1 MARDGERGRG
11 DRKVWRGSHDSG
23 PSAAED
29 AGDSGP
35 VDIAAVRSDD
45 ALIDAIASDG
55 PVRTDSPEEFQLA
68 SLLADWRADL
78 LAEPMP
84 AGPDL
89 DTVVAAVNQEIGA
102 RQVRV
107 GASSR
112 GRLRLV
118 RPILGA
124 AAALAVVFGGIT
136 AFSYSAAPGDPL
148 WRVKEVVFSEQAQ
161 STVVQHADDDLVAAQ
176 NLIAAGDNEQARVRL
191 EKASATASQVN
202 DSDKRDDLIARWNL
216 LRDELVKVA
225 PELGNHLPSP
235 APAPGKPSDPKPT
248 EPKPE
253 PKPDPAAPSQ
263 APAPDPRTGDPV
275 DPTAPGTSPEPP
287 VIMQTP
293 GPETNPEVPTTPEP
307 TAPPVTPAPTTP
319 PPVTVRPTAPATTV
333 VEPPPVTV
341 PTAVPTSLPLPPTL
355 PPTAPGTP
363 PITILPG
370 PGVPT
375 S

>member
-89 DTVVAAVNQEIGA
+89 DTVFAAVNQEIGA

-161 STVVQHADDDLVAAQ
+161 STVVQRADDDLVAAQ
-176 NLIAAGDNEQARVRL
+176 NLIASGNPEQARARL
-191 EKASATASQVN
+191 EQASATASQVN
-202 DSDKRDDLIARWNL
+202 DQGKRDDLVARWNL
-216 LRDELVKVA
+216 LRDQLVKVA
-225 PELGNHLPSP
+225 PEIAAQLPTPTPSVPAETKPNSPSP
-235 APAPGKPSDPKPT
+235 ASPSATNPGSTSPVSPAG
-248 EPKPE
+248 
-253 PKPDPAAPSQ
+253 
-263 APAPDPRTGDPV
+263 
-275 DPTAPGTSPEPP
+275 PGTGATDPSEPP

-293 GPETNPEVPTTPEP
+293 GPETKPLVPPTTDPAE
-307 TAPPVTPAPTTP
+307 PPVTPVPTTP
-319 PPVTVRPTAPATTV
+319 PPVTVDPTTPQTTIA
-333 VEPPPVTV
+333 EPPPVTV
-341 PTAVPTSLPLPPTL
+341 PTVVPTSQQTAPPALPPTL
-355 PPTAPGTP
+355 QTP
-363 PITILPG
+363 PAMTILPA
-370 PGVPT
+370 PPAVP
-375 S
+375 SS

>member
-1 MARDGERGRG
+1 MRR
-11 DRKVWRGSHDSG
+11 
-23 PSAAED
+23 
-29 AGDSGP
+29 
-35 VDIAAVRSDD
+35 DD

-89 DTVVAAVNQEIGA
+89 DTVFAAVNQEIGA

-176 NLIAAGDNEQARVRL
+176 NLIAAGDNEQARIRL

-202 DSDKRDDLIARWNL
+202 DSDKREDLVARWNL
-216 LRDELVKVA
+216 LRDELVRVA
-225 PELGNHLPSP
+225 PELGTHLPSP
-235 APAPGKPSDPKPT
+235 SPEPGKPT
-248 EPKPE
+248 E

-263 APAPDPRTGDPV
+263 APVPGPDPRTS
-275 DPTAPGTSPEPP
+275 DPTAPTSPDGSTSEPP

-293 GPETNPEVPTTPEP
+293 GPETKPVVPPTEEP
-307 TAPPVTPAPTTP
+307 TGPPVTPAPTTP
-319 PPVTVRPTAPATTV
+319 PPVTVKPTAPAPTTI
-333 VEPPPVTV
+333 VEPPPVVTV
-341 PTAVPTSLPLPPTL
+341 PTVVPTSQQLPTVPPTL
-355 PPTAPGTP
+355 PVPPTL
-363 PITILPG
+363 LPA

-375 S
+375 P

>member
-23 PSAAED
+23 PYAAED

-89 DTVVAAVNQEIGA
+89 DTVFAAVNQEIGA

-161 STVVQHADDDLVAAQ
+161 STVVARVDDDLVAAQ
-176 NLIAAGDNEQARVRL
+176 NMLDAGNPEQARVML
-191 EKASATASQVN
+191 EQASATATQVN
-202 DSDKRDDLIARWNL
+202 DQGKREDLVARWNL
-216 LRDELVKVA
+216 LRDELAKRAPEIAAQLAPSTPSSPGSTKPSSPSQSPATSNPGSTAPVA
-225 PELGNHLPSP
+225 PGPGSGTTDPS
-235 APAPGKPSDPKPT
+235 S
-248 EPKPE
+248 
-253 PKPDPAAPSQ
+253 
-263 APAPDPRTGDPV
+263 
-275 DPTAPGTSPEPP
+275 EPP
-287 VIMQTP
+287 VIMQSP
-293 GPETNPEVPTTPEP
+293 GPETKPVVPPETVEPTLPPVTTVPSTPPPATVDPTTPQ
-307 TAPPVTPAPTTP
+307 TTI
-319 PPVTVRPTAPATTV
+319 A
-333 VEPPPVTV
+333 EPPPVTV
-341 PTAVPTSLPLPPTL
+341 PTVVPTSYQPPPTVPSTL
-355 PPTAPGTP
+355 QTP
-363 PITILPG
+363 PAMTILPA
-370 PGVPT
+370 PPAVP
-375 S
+375 SP

>member
-23 PSAAED
+23 PYAAED

-89 DTVVAAVNQEIGA
+89 DTVFAAVNQEIGA

-118 RPILGA
+118 RPLLGA
-124 AAALAVVFGGIT
+124 AAALAVVFGGLT

-176 NLIAAGDNEQARVRL
+176 NLLDSGNPEQARARL
-191 EKASATASQVN
+191 EQASVTASQV
-202 DSDKRDDLIARWNL
+202 DDKGKREDLIARWNL
-216 LRDELVKVA
+216 LRDQLAVKA
-225 PELGNHLPSP
+225 PEIAAQLPTPAPTTPGQTKPSSPSP
-235 APAPGKPSDPKPT
+235 ASPSPANPGS
-248 EPKPE
+248 
-253 PKPDPAAPSQ
+253 
-263 APAPDPRTGDPV
+263 
-275 DPTAPGTSPEPP
+275 TAPVAPTNPGSGTADPSEPP

-293 GPETNPEVPTTPEP
+293 GPETKPIAPEP
-307 TAPPVTPAPTTP
+307 TEPTQPPVTTVPTTP
-319 PPVTVRPTAPATTV
+319 PPVTVPTAPTTIA
-333 VEPPPVTV
+333 EPPPVTV
-341 PTAVPTSLPLPPTL
+341 PTVAPTSQQLPPTMPI
-355 PPTAPGTP
+355 PPV
-363 PITILPG
+363 TILPVP
-370 PGVPT
+370 PGVP
-375 S
+375 SP

>member
-1 MARDGERGRG
+1 M
-11 DRKVWRGSHDSG
+11 
-23 PSAAED
+23 
-29 AGDSGP
+29 
-35 VDIAAVRSDD
+35 RSDD

-89 DTVVAAVNQEIGA
+89 DTVFAAVNQEIGA

-161 STVVQHADDDLVAAQ
+161 STVVQRADDDLVAAQ
-176 NLIAAGDNEQARVRL
+176 NLIASGNPEQARARL
-191 EKASATASQVN
+191 EQASATASQVN
-202 DSDKRDDLIARWNL
+202 DQGKRDDLVARWNL
-216 LRDELVKVA
+216 LRDQLVKVA
-225 PELGNHLPSP
+225 PEIAAQLPTPTPSVPAETKPNSPSP
-235 APAPGKPSDPKPT
+235 ASPSATNPGSTSPVSPAG
-248 EPKPE
+248 
-253 PKPDPAAPSQ
+253 
-263 APAPDPRTGDPV
+263 
-275 DPTAPGTSPEPP
+275 PGTGATDPSTVPPE
-287 VIMQTP
+287 IMQTP
-293 GPETNPEVPTTPEP
+293 GPETKPLVPPTTDPAE
-307 TAPPVTPAPTTP
+307 PPVTPVPTTP
-319 PPVTVRPTAPATTV
+319 PPVTVDPTTPQTTIA
-333 VEPPPVTV
+333 EPPPVTV
-341 PTAVPTSLPLPPTL
+341 PTVVPTSQQTAPPTL
-355 PPTAPGTP
+355 PPTLQTP
-363 PITILPG
+363 PAMTILPA
-370 PGVPT
+370 PPAVP
-375 S
+375 SS

>member
-1 MARDGERGRG
+1 M
-11 DRKVWRGSHDSG
+11 
-23 PSAAED
+23 
-29 AGDSGP
+29 
-35 VDIAAVRSDD
+35 DIAAVRSDD
-45 ALIDAIASDG
+45 ALIDAIASNG

-89 DTVVAAVNQEIGA
+89 DTVFAAVNQEIGA

-124 AAALAVVFGGIT
+124 AAALAVVFGGVT

-176 NLIAAGDNEQARVRL
+176 NLIAAGDNEQARARL

-202 DSDKRDDLIARWNL
+202 DSGKRDDLIARWNL
-216 LRDELVKVA
+216 IRDQLVKVA
-225 PELGNHLPSP
+225 PELATELP
-235 APAPGKPSDPKPT
+235 APPPVKPT
-248 EPKPE
+248 EPKPAE
-253 PKPDPAAPSQ
+253 PDPAAPSQ
-263 APAPDPRTGDPV
+263 APAPGPDPRTS
-275 DPTAPGTSPEPP
+275 DPTAPTSPDGSTSEPP
-287 VIMQTP
+287 VIMQSP
-293 GPETNPEVPTTPEP
+293 GPETSPVVPPTEEP
-307 TAPPVTPAPTTP
+307 TGPPVTPAPTTP
-319 PPVTVRPTAPATTV
+319 PITVKPTAPTTI
-333 VEPPPVTV
+333 VEPPPVITV
-341 PTAVPTSLPLPPTL
+341 PTVVPTSQQLPPSVPPTL
-355 PPTAPGTP
+355 PAPPTL
-363 PITILPG
+363 TILPA

-375 S
+375 P

>member
-23 PSAAED
+23 PYAAED

-89 DTVVAAVNQEIGA
+89 DTVFAAVNQEIGA

-124 AAALAVVFGGIT
+124 AAALAVVFGGLT

-161 STVVQHADDDLVAAQ
+161 STVVARVDDDLVAAQ
-176 NLIAAGDNEQARVRL
+176 NQLEAGNPEQARVML
-191 EKASATASQVN
+191 EQASATATQVN
-202 DSDKRDDLIARWNL
+202 DQGKREDLVARWNL
-216 LRDELVKVA
+216 LRDELAKRA
-225 PELGNHLPSP
+225 PEIAAQLAPSTPASPSQTKPGSTSPASPSP
-235 APAPGKPSDPKPT
+235 SPGTTAP
-248 EPKPE
+248 
-253 PKPDPAAPSQ
+253 
-263 APAPDPRTGDPV
+263 V
-275 DPTAPGTSPEPP
+275 APGTPGSGTTDPSSQPP
-287 VIMQTP
+287 VILQSP
-293 GPETNPEVPTTPEP
+293 GPETKPVVPPETVEPTVPPVTTVPATPPATVDPTTPQ
-307 TAPPVTPAPTTP
+307 TTI
-319 PPVTVRPTAPATTV
+319 
-333 VEPPPVTV
+333 VEPPPVITAPTV
-341 PTAVPTSLPLPPTL
+341 VPTSYQPPPTVPSTL
-355 PPTAPGTP
+355 QTP
-363 PITILPG
+363 PAMSILPA
-370 PGVPT
+370 PPAVP
-375 S
+375 SS

>member
-45 ALIDAIASDG
+45 ALIDAIASNG
-55 PVRTDSPEEFQLA
+55 PVHTDSPEEFQLA

-89 DTVVAAVNQEIGA
+89 DTVFAAVNQEIGA

-202 DSDKRDDLIARWNL
+202 DSDKREDLIARWNL
-216 LRDELVKVA
+216 LRDELTKVA
-225 PELGNHLPSP
+225 PELGTHLPSP
-235 APAPGKPSDPKPT
+235 APVKPSEPKPT
-248 EPKPE
+248 EPR
-253 PKPDPAAPSQ
+253 PDPAVPSQ
-263 APAPDPRTGDPV
+263 APGPDPRTS
-275 DPTAPGTSPEPP
+275 DPTAPTSPDSSTSEPP
-287 VIMQTP
+287 VIMQSP
-293 GPETNPEVPTTPEP
+293 GPETNPTEEP
-307 TAPPVTPAPTTP
+307 TGPPVTPAPTTP
-319 PPVTVRPTAPATTV
+319 PPVTVKPTAPTPTTI
-333 VEPPPVTV
+333 VEPPPVITV
-341 PTAVPTSLPLPPTL
+341 PTVVPTSHQLPPTAPPTL
-355 PPTAPGTP
+355 PPTM
-363 PITILPG
+363 TILPA

-375 S
+375 P

>member
-11 DRKVWRGSHDSG
+11 DRKVWRGSNDSG
-23 PSAAED
+23 PYAAED

-35 VDIAAVRSDD
+35 IDIAAVRGDD

-89 DTVVAAVNQEIGA
+89 DTVFAAVNQEIGA

-118 RPILGA
+118 RPLLGS
-124 AAALAVVFGGIT
+124 AAALAVVFGGVT

-161 STVVQHADDDLVAAQ
+161 STVVASADDDLVAAQ
-176 NLIAAGDNEQARVRL
+176 NLLTAGDPEQARARL
-191 EKASATASQVN
+191 EKASASANQVDDQN
-202 DSDKRDDLIARWNL
+202 KRNDLIARWNL
-216 LRDELVKVA
+216 LRDQLLKVA
-225 PELGNHLPSP
+225 PQLAEKLPPSTSTSP
-235 APAPGKPSDPKPT
+235 EPTKPNAPAPVPPTSDPAT
-248 EPKPE
+248 T
-253 PKPDPAAPSQ
+253 A
-263 APAPDPRTGDPV
+263 PV
-275 DPTAPGTSPEPP
+275 DPTAPGTVEPTEPP
-287 VIMQTP
+287 VIMMTP
-293 GPETNPEVPTTPEP
+293 GPETEPVEPTTPPET
-307 TAPPVTPAPTTP
+307 TAPPTTP
-319 PPVTVRPTAPATTV
+319 PPATGDPTKPPTSTIADPPPTTAPTV
-333 VEPPPVTV
+333 
-341 PTAVPTSLPLPPTL
+341 VPTSAQLPPTV
-355 PPTAPGTP
+355 PPTVPSTNT
-363 PITILPG
+363 ITILPA
-370 PGVPT
+370 P
-375 S
+375 SN

>member
-23 PSAAED
+23 PYAAED

-89 DTVVAAVNQEIGA
+89 DTVFAAVNQEIGA

-161 STVVQHADDDLVAAQ
+161 STVVARVDDDLVAAQ
-176 NLIAAGDNEQARVRL
+176 KLLEGGDPEQARVML
-191 EKASATASQVN
+191 EQASATATQV
-202 DSDKRDDLIARWNL
+202 DDQGKREDLVARWNL
-216 LRDELVKVA
+216 LRDELAKRAPEIAAQLPPSTPASPAETKPGSTSPASPSPSPGTTAPVA
-225 PELGNHLPSP
+225 PG
-235 APAPGKPSDPKPT
+235 
-248 EPKPE
+248 
-253 PKPDPAAPSQ
+253 
-263 APAPDPRTGDPV
+263 
-275 DPTAPGTSPEPP
+275 PGTGTTDPSSEPP
-287 VIMQTP
+287 VIMQSP
-293 GPETNPEVPTTPEP
+293 GPETKPVVPPETIEPTVPPVTTVPTTPPAGTVEP
-307 TAPPVTPAPTTP
+307 TTPQTTIVVP
-319 PPVTVRPTAPATTV
+319 PPVTI
-333 VEPPPVTV
+333 V
-341 PTAVPTSLPLPPTL
+341 PTVVPTSLQSPPTV
-355 PPTAPGTP
+355 PPTQQTP
-363 PITILPG
+363 PAMTILPA
-370 PGVPT
+370 PPAVP
-375 S
+375 SS

>member
-23 PSAAED
+23 PYAAED

-89 DTVVAAVNQEIGA
+89 DTVFAAVNQEIGA

-118 RPILGA
+118 RPLLGA
-124 AAALAVVFGGIT
+124 AAALAVVFGGVT

-161 STVVQHADDDLVAAQ
+161 STVVARADDDLVAAQ
-176 NLIAAGDNEQARVRL
+176 NLLDAGNPEQARARL
-191 EKASATASQVN
+191 EQASATASQVN
-202 DSDKRDDLIARWNL
+202 DQGKREDLVARWNL
-216 LRDELVKVA
+216 LRDELAKRAPEIAAQLAPPTPSSPGQTKPTSPSPTTNPGSTAPVA
-225 PELGNHLPSP
+225 P
-235 APAPGKPSDPKPT
+235 
-248 EPKPE
+248 
-253 PKPDPAAPSQ
+253 
-263 APAPDPRTGDPV
+263 TG
-275 DPTAPGTSPEPP
+275 PGTGTTDPSSEPP
-287 VIMQTP
+287 VIMQSP
-293 GPETNPEVPTTPEP
+293 GPGSETKPLVPPETTEP
-307 TAPPVTPAPTTP
+307 TVPPVTTVPTTP
-319 PPVTVRPTAPATTV
+319 PPVTVDPTTPQTTIAV
-333 VEPPPVTV
+333 PPPVTV
-341 PTAVPTSLPLPPTL
+341 PTVVPTSAPLPPTV
-355 PPTAPGTP
+355 PPTLQTP
-363 PITILPG
+363 PAMTILPA
-370 PGVPT
+370 PPAVP
-375 S
+375 SP

>member
-23 PSAAED
+23 PYAAEGT
-29 AGDSGP
+29 GDSGP

-55 PVRTDSPEEFQLA
+55 PVHTDSPEEFQLA

-89 DTVVAAVNQEIGA
+89 DTVFAAVDQEIGA
-102 RQVRV
+102 RQVRT

-118 RPILGA
+118 RPLLGS

-161 STVVQHADDDLVAAQ
+161 STVVARADDDLAAAQ
-176 NLIAAGDNEQARVRL
+176 SMLASGDPEQARAKL
-191 EKASATASQVN
+191 EQASATADQV
-202 DSDKRDDLIARWNL
+202 SDPKKREDLLARWNL
-216 LRDELVKVA
+216 LRDQLVKQA
-225 PELGNHLPSP
+225 PELGPLLPPLVPPSTVPGSSGAPSPSPSAPSPSP
-235 APAPGKPSDPKPT
+235 AKPGT
-248 EPKPE
+248 T
-253 PKPDPAAPSQ
+253 DPASPIT
-263 APAPDPRTGDPV
+263 PGDPGTA
-275 DPTAPGTSPEPP
+275 DPSEPP
-287 VIMQTP
+287 VILQTP
-293 GPETNPEVPTTPEP
+293 GPEIVEPRPTEP
-307 TAPPVTPAPTTP
+307 SPPPVTTVPPTP
-319 PPVTVRPTAPATTV
+319 PPVTVEPTQPPTTIA
-333 VEPPPVTV
+333 EPPPTV
-341 PTAVPTSLPLPPTL
+341 PTAVPPTPQVPTAVPTMTILPLP
-355 PPTAPGTP
+355 GTP
-363 PITILPG
+363 
-370 PGVPT
+370 
-375 S
+375 